1 MNYEYADITVDISA
15 ILHDRNYL
23 GNNGC
28 KPISN
33 FQFSTFNFSKYSLI
47 QSAINIGRFKRLPSF
62 FMLFIES
69 LILNEGLYFLSYSAK
84 LFPLIRLSDLT
95 SIGITVNLLAI
106 KKSTSALLPLLLQIL
121 FVQKYKYLT
130 TNHTLSHKNVIFITL
145 YGYRTRFF

>member
-15 ILHDRNYL
+15 ILHNRNYL
-23 GNNGC
+23 GNNSC
-28 KPISN
+28 KPIFN

-106 KKSTSALLPLLLQIL
+106 KKSTSALLPLLL
-121 FVQKYKYLT
+121 
-130 TNHTLSHKNVIFITL
+130 
-145 YGYRTRFF
+145 